1 VIDEQA
7 AAELELAANK
17 AAAVAEEENTREAH
31 VRAESALYSAAYAYD
46 ELGQKE
52 KAASLWRQA
61 LKHRDA
67 VEAIGDV

>member
-31 VRAESALYSAAYAYD
+31 VKAESALYSAAYAYD
-46 ELGQKE
+46 GLGQTDR
-52 KAASLWRQA
+52 AAPLWRQA
-61 LKHRDA
+61 LKHRNA
-67 VEAIGDV
+67 AGAMQ